1 MADRV
6 MARSV
11 SPSVS
16 RFIADYHRKKGVH
29 VLTDVKI
36 TGVAAKDGRAVIS
49 LDGSTVLEADVL
61 IAGIGAEPATEL
73 AQAAGLR
80 VDDGIIVDRYT
91 RTSDPDIH
99 AAGDVARFE
108 SVRHERFVRTEH
120 WRHAIDQAV
129 AAAHVMLGGND
140 HYEEQPWVWSDQ
152 YDLNIQITGEG
163 NGESEVV
170 RGKMEDGAFIA
181 FQLREGYLVGAIAIN
196 QPRFKKPI
204 SDLVAAHAAVDA
216 DVLADPATDLKKLA
230 ALAKG

>member
-1 MADRV
+1 
-6 MARSV
+6 
-11 SPSVS
+11 
-16 RFIADYHRKKGVH
+16 
-29 VLTDVKI
+29 
-36 TGVAAKDGRAVIS
+36 VIS
-49 LDGSTVLEADVL
+49 LDSGKVIEADAV

-108 SVRHERFVRTEH
+108 SVRHEKHVRTEH

-129 AAAHVMLGGND
+129 AAVHVMLGGND
-140 HYEEQPWVWSDQ
+140 HYEERPWVWSDQ

-163 NGESEVV
+163 NGDAEIV
-170 RGKMEDGAFIA
+170 RGDMGAAAFIA
-181 FQLREGYLVGAIAIN
+181 FQFRGGKLIGAIAIN

-204 SDLVAAHAAVDA
+204 GDLVAAHATIAEE
-216 DVLADPATDLKKLA
+216 VLADPATDLKKLA
-230 ALAKG
+230 AQIKA